1 MREGLS
7 PEEQKIAGFIIGGVI
22 ALAIAI
28 IVARQLF
35 PVFLVLSILSFV
47 GLIVCGVKDV
57 FFRDEWSDGYWSLY
71 ALIIFGVCFGGLL
84 ITYFIGYGIGG
95 TPFGEASLEIYYA
108 LTGAQQEISD
118 ALRTSINQ
126 VVEENCKILPEE
138 SCNILKQTA
147 ESAQTLQEV
156 TDMADK
162 LKKSVDVVNSLSK

>member
-1 MREGLS
+1 M
-7 PEEQKIAGFIIGGVI
+7 A
-22 ALAIAI
+22 ATI
-28 IVARQLF
+28 IVARRLF
-35 PVFLVLSILSFV
+35 PVFLVLSILSFL
-47 GLIVCGVKDV
+47 GLIICGVKDL
-57 FFRDEWSDGYWSLY
+57 FFRDEWSDEYWSLY
-71 ALIIFGVCFGGLL
+71 ALIVFGICFGGLL

-108 LTGAQQEISD
+108 ITGAEQEISD

-138 SCNILKQTA
+138 SCNLLKQTA

-162 LKKSVDVVNSLSK
+162 LKKAADIANSVSK